1 MNYNQTN
8 PPHRLHFYPVIPSR
22 TIGQLA
28 LWLGGLSALA
38 LLTACSS
45 THIQSARIAAVP
57 PAAPFHN
64 VLVVAMDPRPEMRSQ
79 FEVDVAYFL
88 QQRKVVGVASYKQ
101 FPLSDFKGSRDD
113 IRKKCA
119 AAGAES
125 VLLVRTADRTTF
137 GQAVP
142 RSLGSLDG
150 STPDE
155 TTYELFTAG
164 GNIETNMGLDA
175 RLYRVADAAPV
186 WNALVDTILKDQY
199 DSRAVSWKMAD
210 TIVTRLAKDKVIQ

>member
-1 MNYNQTN
+1 MNYNRTN
-8 PPHRLHFYPVIPSR
+8 LPHRPHLCPVLPAR
-22 TIGQLA
+22 ALGQLA
-28 LWLGGLSALA
+28 LWLGGLSSLA

-57 PAAPFHN
+57 AAAPFHN

-101 FPLSDFKGSRDD
+101 FSLSDFKGSRDE
-113 IRKKCA
+113 IQKKCA
-119 AAGAES
+119 AAGADS
-125 VLLVRTADRTTF
+125 VLLVRMTDRTTF
-137 GQAVP
+137 GQTAP

-150 STPDE
+150 STPAE
-155 TTYELFTAG
+155 TTYELFTSD
-164 GNIETNMGLDA
+164 GNIETDMGMDA

-186 WNALVDTILKDQY
+186 WKALVDTMLKDQY
-199 DSRAVSWKMAD
+199 DSRAVSWKVSEA
-210 TIVTRLAKDKVIQ
+210 IVARLAKDKVIQ